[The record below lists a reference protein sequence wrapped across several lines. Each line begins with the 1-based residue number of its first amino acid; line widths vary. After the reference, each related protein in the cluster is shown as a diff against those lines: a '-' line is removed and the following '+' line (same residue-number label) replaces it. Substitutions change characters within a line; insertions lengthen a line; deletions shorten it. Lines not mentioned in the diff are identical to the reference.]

1 MVGGIDGGLAANG
14 SVECFMK
21 RGKDEIGQE
30 VGRKVVSD
38 VGRSRRESHAE
49 GGS

>member
-1 MVGGIDGGLAANG
+1 MKATAQVVGGIDGGLATNG

-30 VGRKVVSD
+30 VVRKTI
-38 VGRSRRESHAE
+38 G
-49 GGS
+49 